1 MHLLELLFNARQ
13 PRILIEYD
21 GSKRRNDAAARQRY
35 LVREL
40 EKLGNTVTLHP
51 AA

>member
-1 MHLLELLFNARQ
+1 MLTDGCSYEELGGDYF
-13 PRILIEYD
+13 D
-21 GSKRRNDAAARQRY
+21 RRNDAAARQRY

-40 EKLGNTVTLHP
+40 EKLGLSVTLQP

>member
-1 MHLLELLFNARQ
+1 MIIWHVLSNGTD
-13 PRILIEYD
+13 YD
-21 GSKRRNDAAARQRY
+21 DLGGDYFQHRNDAVARQRY

-40 EKLGNTVTLHP
+40 EKLGHSVTLEP